1 MQMQTYSERIRAVVS
16 ECSLSVQVLLSRDN
30 DDLEFVRVEPQ
41 RAYMPPEELAAR
53 KLRSVGFVGL
63 SGLKPRCAF
72 AEPLEPPVV
81 NAIAEAFAEY
91 IRVLLGE
98 NFAEHIAAAEVA
110 ELHRLFGLPD
120 PRMN

>member
-1 MQMQTYSERIRAVVS
+1 MQTYSERAKAVVWES
-16 ECSLSVQVLLSRDN
+16 QIAVQVLMSSDN
-30 DDLEFVRVEPQ
+30 DDLEFVRVGSQ
-41 RAYMPPEELAAR
+41 RAYISPEEWTAR
-53 KLRSVGFVGL
+53 RLRAVGFVGL
-63 SGLKPRCAF
+63 DGLKPRCAF

-98 NFAEHIAAAEVA
+98 NFAEHMAQAEID
-110 ELHRLFGLPD
+110 ELERLFSLPD

>member
-1 MQMQTYSERIRAVVS
+1 MQTYSERIRAVVS
-16 ECSLSVQVLLSRDN
+16 ECSLSVQVLLSQDN
-30 DDLEFVRVEPQ
+30 DDLEFVRVEPR
-41 RAYMPPEELAAR
+41 RAYIPPKEWAAR

-63 SGLKPRCAF
+63 SNGLKPVSALS
-72 AEPLEPPVV
+72 EPLEPPVV

-98 NFAEHIAAAEVA
+98 NFAEHMATAEVA

-120 PRMN
+120 TRMD